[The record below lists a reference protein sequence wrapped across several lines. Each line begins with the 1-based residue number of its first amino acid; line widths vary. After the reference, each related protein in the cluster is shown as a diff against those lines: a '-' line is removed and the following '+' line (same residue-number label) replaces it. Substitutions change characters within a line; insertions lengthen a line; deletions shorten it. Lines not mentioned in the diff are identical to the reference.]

1 MKITE
6 NNSLTL
12 AMNPASALY
21 SAIIASKEEKTP
33 VKIDRRALS
42 ESAVKYFDAY
52 RADVESLQ
60 SAASA
65 LAASAIALHEDAR
78 RDEFIAAVSNT
89 LRRVYARV
97 GLSETI
103 ARGEV
108 DAILTFVGDIRADK
122 LTGKRTFVP
131 AGDVTFR
138 KKLEV
143 FLAIRGLNESVED
156 KEARDAAKLAAR
168 QARKEARKAARKAA
182 ANA

>member
-1 MKITE
+1 MTITTA
-6 NNSLTL
+6 NATTLSL
-12 AMNPASALY
+12 NPSAALY
-21 SAIIASKEEKTP
+21 SAIIASKEEKTA

-52 RADVESLQ
+52 RADVEKLQ
-60 SAASA
+60 RAASA

-78 RDEFIAAVSNT
+78 RDEFAAAVSNA
-89 LRRVYARV
+89 LKAVYARV

-103 ARGEV
+103 ARGEI
-108 DAILTFVGDIRADK
+108 DAVLTFVGDIRADK

-131 AGDVTFR
+131 AGDQTFR

-156 KEARDAAKLAAR
+156 KEACDAAKLAAR
-168 QARKEARKAARKAA
+168 AARKAARKAA
-182 ANA
+182 KAAANA

>member
-1 MKITE
+1 MTITTA
-6 NNSLTL
+6 NATTLSL
-12 AMNPASALY
+12 NPSAALY
-21 SAIIASKEEKTP
+21 SAIIASKEEKTA

-52 RADVESLQ
+52 RADVEKLQ
-60 SAASA
+60 RAASA

-78 RDEFIAAVSNT
+78 RDEFAAAVSNA
-89 LRRVYARV
+89 LKAVYARV
-97 GLSETI
+97 GLSDTI
-103 ARGEV
+103 ARGEI
-108 DAILTFVGDIRADK
+108 DAVLTFVGDIRADK

-131 AGDVTFR
+131 AGDQTFR

-168 QARKEARKAARKAA
+168 AARKAARKAA
-182 ANA
+182 KAAANA